1 MKQEDKKREP
11 MPSVLK
17 HVKQQNPTFST
28 EEVIKEALAI
38 EVRYNEVNKE
48 RNEKRNAAQNQMMDE
63 ENDSL
68 QELIDWVPTIAV
80 VDKDEP
86 PPDRNRSSPK
96 SSVKWIK

>member
-48 RNEKRNAAQNQMMDE
+48 RNEKRNAEYRKEWERTLQK
-63 ENDSL
+63 ENDHWAL
-68 QELIDWVPTIAV
+68 EILTG
-80 VDKDEP
+80 
-86 PPDRNRSSPK
+86 
-96 SSVKWIK
+96 